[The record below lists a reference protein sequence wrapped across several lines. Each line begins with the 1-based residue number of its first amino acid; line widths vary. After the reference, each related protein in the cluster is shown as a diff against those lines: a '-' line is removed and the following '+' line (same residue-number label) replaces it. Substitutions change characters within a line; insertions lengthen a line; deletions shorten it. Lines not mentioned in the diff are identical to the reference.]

1 MRKWLVLVSP
11 TIVEVVFPC
20 NSSPMLES
28 LPCNSPMEMD
38 LHGGEGK
45 DAIEKEKRLLG
56 DSEAI
61 DFATKIETYD
71 NGPILGKKR
80 RVDGL
85 NSSKKGYKMNKKTGK
100 QEK

>member
-1 MRKWLVLVSP
+1 MRQWLVLVSP

-38 LHGGEGK
+38 LHGGKGK
-45 DAIEKEKRLLG
+45 EDIEKEKRLLG

-85 NSSKKGYKMNKKTGK
+85 NSSKKGYKTNQKTRE